1 MGLPRSGLVTQRS
14 QVTAHLSLPGTGG
27 DFGPLMV
34 CQACVLPGSYP
45 GSLPRDRLSQQ
56 QRERKRDALKACLWL
71 FQLEIV
77 THGPLPL
84 LLTPHP
90 SQSDHTS
97 TFLPFSRT
105 SPHPMFPQMAASLLA
120 FLQGNGKTLQG
131 SESPSPSSRGDSD
144 HRMARRGSVQSSSQG
159 SVKCCSSFQV
169 GYDTKAKTVQAQPRN
184 SRARETEGSRRLGT
198 APPPLGPAGG
208 TALLRAVLVTQA
220 GAAPVQPKLLPV
232 GFPLPDRAL
241 LVRRRDAQG
250 RSLAPAAQAG
260 LRGDRRVERGGVT
273 SVGYRVKKEE
283 IIPLLR
289 LASQPVRCRAGKRSP
304 HL

>member
-1 MGLPRSGLVTQRS
+1 MLSKLFFGCFSWK
-14 QVTAHLSLPGTGG
+14 LSL
-27 DFGPLMV
+27 MV
-34 CQACVLPGSYP
+34 L
-45 GSLPRDRLSQQ
+45 SLS
-56 QRERKRDALKACLWL
+56 
-71 FQLEIV
+71 
-77 THGPLPL
+77 
-84 LLTPHP
+84 
-90 SQSDHTS
+90 
-97 TFLPFSRT
+97 
-105 SPHPMFPQMAASLLA
+105 SPHIHPKVTTSQPSFPSHTHLPTPCFHKWPQVSWLSCKEMEKPYKDL
-120 FLQGNGKTLQG
+120 N
-131 SESPSPSSRGDSD
+131 SPSPSSRGDSD

-159 SVKCCSSFQV
+159 SMKCCSSFQV
-169 GYDTKAKTVQAQPRN
+169 GYNTKAKTIQAQPRN
-184 SRARETEGSRRLGT
+184 SRAREMEGSCRLGT

-241 LVRRRDAQG
+241 LVRRRDAQS

-289 LASQPVRCRAGKRSP
+289 LAGQPAQCWAGKRSP
-304 HL
+304 HF